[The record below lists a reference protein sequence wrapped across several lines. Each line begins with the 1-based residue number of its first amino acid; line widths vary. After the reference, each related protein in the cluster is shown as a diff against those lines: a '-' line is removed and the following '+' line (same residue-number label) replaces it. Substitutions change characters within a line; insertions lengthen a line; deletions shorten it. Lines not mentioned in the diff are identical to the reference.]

1 MLIDDVQIVQ
11 SPTITNTSDGWCA
24 DSSAAQMTVALDEGN
39 LGVTPAGNPLRFAV
53 HVSSTAQPTLQMSN
67 WKLRELSYNI
77 RSPLGDVLSSD
88 TLGPHDLDEGGS
100 FRVRLGKGVRG
111 AMLFE
116 YNASASVASSEVR
129 DSGAYRLLVGTPV
142 SRKITAA
149 APWRS
154 SPIIAAARISR
165 TGPRPAAGGL
175 RRSLPVLW
183 DAAVRDSSAVD
194 GRRPAALAF
203 QAAGS
208 AGRQHAASLH
218 WL

>member
-39 LGVTPAGNPLRFAV
+39 LGVTAAGNPLRFAV

-88 TLGPHDLDEGGS
+88 TLGPHDLEEAGS

-149 APWRS
+149 APCCVPLRS
-154 SPIIAAARISR
+154 PQEESFS
-165 TGPRPAAGGL
+165 GPRPAAGGL

-183 DAAVRDSSAVD
+183 DAAVRDTSAVD

-203 QAAGS
+203 QAAGG

>member
-1 MLIDDVQIVQ
+1 MLIDDVRIVQ
-11 SPTITNTSDGWCA
+11 SPAITNTSDGWCA

-67 WKLRELSYNI
+67 WKLQHVSYNI

-88 TLGPHDLDEGGS
+88 TLGPHDLEEGGS

-149 APWRS
+149 APCCVS
-154 SPIIAAARISR
+154 
-165 TGPRPAAGGL
+165 L
-175 RRSLPVLW
+175 R
-183 DAAVRDSSAVD
+183 
-194 GRRPAALAF
+194 
-203 QAAGS
+203 
-208 AGRQHAASLH
+208 
-218 WL
+218 

>member
-11 SPTITNTSDGWCA
+11 SPAITNTSDGWCA
-24 DSSAAQMTVALDEGN
+24 DSSAAQMTIALDEGN
-39 LGVTPAGNPLRFAV
+39 LGVTAAGNPLRFAV
-53 HVSSTAQPTLQMSN
+53 HVSSTAQPTLQMSS
-67 WKLRELSYNI
+67 WSFSYNI

-88 TLGPHDLDEGGS
+88 TLGPHDLEEGGS

-149 APWRS
+149 ALCCVS
-154 SPIIAAARISR
+154 
-165 TGPRPAAGGL
+165 L
-175 RRSLPVLW
+175 R
-183 DAAVRDSSAVD
+183 
-194 GRRPAALAF
+194 
-203 QAAGS
+203 
-208 AGRQHAASLH
+208 
-218 WL
+218 

>member
-24 DSSAAQMTVALDEGN
+24 DSSAAQMTIALDEGN
-39 LGVTPAGNPLRFAV
+39 LGVTPAGNPIRFAV

-67 WKLRELSYNI
+67 WKLQHVSYNI

-116 YNASASVASSEVR
+116 YNAGASVASSEVR

-149 APWRS
+149 APCCVS
-154 SPIIAAARISR
+154 
-165 TGPRPAAGGL
+165 L
-175 RRSLPVLW
+175 R
-183 DAAVRDSSAVD
+183 
-194 GRRPAALAF
+194 
-203 QAAGS
+203 
-208 AGRQHAASLH
+208 
-218 WL
+218 